1 MTTRQPDGHAPATSG
16 ARPPS
21 ALSQRELTP
30 DFGPTLI
37 ERPSRLAAAVVDQLR
52 TLIFQGQLPPATI
65 LRQED
70 LAGRLGVS
78 RTPLREALRLLEAEG
93 LLESTASGASRVV
106 DLTGPAAEEAMEVR
120 EVIDGLVAR
129 LAAQRGL
136 ARVQVRQLGRLLDD
150 MDRANRAGD
159 KKAYLAANASFH
171 LSLLKGLDHR
181 WLDQF
186 IPLVRVSSQA
196 TYLHLQSQTDRLL
209 LSAIEHRDILAA
221 IVAGQVDLAEREA
234 RAHVRNALKHWVA
247 DDHPGSQGP
256 PAAPGSG
263 A

>member
-1 MTTRQPDGHAPATSG
+1 MKTREPNGHGAATTEAWPPVSLSPPEPSPDT
-16 ARPPS
+16 
-21 ALSQRELTP
+21 
-30 DFGPTLI
+30 GPTLI

-52 TLIFQGQLPPATI
+52 TLIFQGQFPPGTI

-93 LLESTASGASRVV
+93 LLESTASGASQVV

-129 LAAQRGL
+129 LAARRGL
-136 ARVQVRQLGRLLDD
+136 AQVQFEQLERLLDD
-150 MDRANRAGD
+150 MDRANSAGD

-171 LSLLKGLDHR
+171 LSLLRGLDHR

-209 LSAIEHRDILAA
+209 LSATEHRDILAA
-221 IVAGQVDLAEREA
+221 IVAHQADLAERRA

-247 DDHPGSQGP
+247 DDHPHARKPS
-256 PAAPGSG
+256 AALG
-263 A
+263 AGA